1 MFKYAGRRQEP
12 CAILD
17 RSSVGNFCMTRT
29 YAIPDI
35 HGRLDLLELALER
48 IAVHSSGG
56 GDTIVA
62 LGDYVDRGPDSRRV
76 IERLM
81 GWKSERLALIC
92 LKGNHESMMWE
103 VCNNLAELSW
113 WLQNGGDATLASYG
127 AEQSQITSAIPQLH
141 LDWIGTLTPVY
152 ADAHRVYV
160 HAAVDPALPL
170 DKQNEQTT
178 LWGRY
183 PKGNLQG
190 HGGRHVVHG
199 HHANPAA
206 PLVTKGRTNL
216 DGMAWKTGRLVI
228 GVYDDDRSG
237 AADQYLEVRA

>member
-1 MFKYAGRRQEP
+1 
-12 CAILD
+12 
-17 RSSVGNFCMTRT
+17 MTRT

-48 IAVHSSGG
+48 IAAHSAGR

-81 GWKSERLALIC
+81 GWQSQSLTLIC
-92 LKGNHESMMWE
+92 LKGNHEAMMWE
-103 VCNNLAELSW
+103 VCNNLAELPW

-127 AEQSQITSAIPQLH
+127 AEQRRTAAIPKLH
-141 LDWIGTLTPVY
+141 LDWIASLTLIH

-160 HAAVDPALPL
+160 HAAVDPAFPL
-170 DKQNEQTT
+170 DQQSEQTT
-178 LWGRY
+178 LWGRHA
-183 PKGNLQG
+183 KGGVQG
-190 HGGRHVVHG
+190 YGRRHVVHG

-206 PLVTKGRTNL
+206 PLVTKGQTNL
-216 DGMAWKTGRLVI
+216 DAMAWKTGRLVV
-228 GVYDDDRSG
+228 GVYDNDRPG
-237 AADQYLEVRA
+237 ATDEYLEVVA